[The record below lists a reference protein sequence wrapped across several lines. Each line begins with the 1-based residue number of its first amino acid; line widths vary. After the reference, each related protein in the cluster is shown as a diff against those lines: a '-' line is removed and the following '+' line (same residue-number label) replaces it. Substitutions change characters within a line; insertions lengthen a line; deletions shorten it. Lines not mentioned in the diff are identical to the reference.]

1 MRRHNRCVK
10 ILPMPMTN
18 IEIKKNNNENGIGLV
33 RRFSRKMIESGIIIK
48 VKTNRYN
55 VRPMSKVSEKKMKL
69 KKLIRRTEVE
79 KLKKLGKM

>member
-1 MRRHNRCVK
+1 MS
-10 ILPMPMTN
+10 MTN
-18 IEIKKNNNENGIGLV
+18 IEIKKNPNENGINLV

-55 VRPMSKVSEKKMKL
+55 VRPGSKVAAKKMKL
-69 KKLIRRTEVE
+69 KKLLRKVEVE

>member
-1 MRRHNRCVK
+1 
-10 ILPMPMTN
+10 MPMTN

>member
-1 MRRHNRCVK
+1 
-10 ILPMPMTN
+10 MPMTN
-18 IEIKKNNNENGIGLV
+18 IEIKKNNNENGVGLV

>member
-18 IEIKKNNNENGIGLV
+18 IEIKKNNNENGVGLV